1 MKKFRFKLETLL
13 KVTRM
18 KREDAEVAFAEAS
31 RKLEEAREQLGEMLA
46 DMQRSQQKFDK
57 LARNGAKLP
66 MERIVAYHQFFN
78 YKRRQIEQQNRLIL
92 ERRGK
97 KQQKMKELMDLMM
110 KPCMK
115 SRRYWTSSA
124 SSWSCAGKG
133 QPHDGYNGGPGRAG
147 QDHADTASFWHPR
160 RCAGHGFPPDLAER
174 NQ

>member
-78 YKRRQIEQQNRLIL
+78 YNR
-92 ERRGK
+92 
-97 KQQKMKELMDLMM
+97 
-110 KPCMK
+110 
-115 SRRYWTSSA
+115 S
-124 SSWSCAGKG
+124 
-133 QPHDGYNGGPGRAG
+133 
-147 QDHADTASFWHPR
+147 
-160 RCAGHGFPPDLAER
+160 
-174 NQ
+174 

>member
-97 KQQKMKELMDLMM
+97 KQQKMKELMDLMSYV
-110 KPCMK
+110 K
-115 SRRYWTSSA
+115 SIMHEEQKILDELGQQLVMRRKGAA
-124 SSWSCAGKG
+124 S
-133 QPHDGYNGGPGRAG
+133 
-147 QDHADTASFWHPR
+147 
-160 RCAGHGFPPDLAER
+160 
-174 NQ
+174 

>member
-1 MKKFRFKLETLL
+1 MKKFRFKLEPLL

-97 KQQKMKELMDLMM
+97 KQQKMKELMDLMSYV
-110 KPCMK
+110 K
-115 SRRYWTSSA
+115 SIEQLRERKLQEYKDEAMHEEQKLLDEPGQQLVMRRKGAA
-124 SSWSCAGKG
+124 S
-133 QPHDGYNGGPGRAG
+133 
-147 QDHADTASFWHPR
+147 
-160 RCAGHGFPPDLAER
+160 
-174 NQ
+174 